1 MGVLARGCSVRLK
14 RSQQGWFAAGP
25 AFEQVLHAV
34 SDASFKVFA
43 YVCLRAERT
52 SGCLEFERR
61 ALARRLGKSEATL
74 GRCLRELASKGI
86 CELQAAPN
94 QHRGS
99 RLQIRPE
106 YWPYHGPG
114 AGTGGRSRSVTARG
128 ESAGPVTAF
137 VAEVR
142 RMFRQPACV
151 QGVFGPADE
160 RLAAEWHRAGVSLE
174 TVRRAILL
182 GSARKSLSMLDRPG
196 SEPVQSLR
204 YFERLVEAVRNQSWS
219 ATYWE
224 HVELTLER
232 CERTWRQ
239 QPGPA

>member
-1 MGVLARGCSVRLK
+1 MMTLSLTFISSVRHH
-14 RSQQGWFAAGP
+14 SAALSR
-25 AFEQVLHAV
+25 AT
-34 SDASFKVFA
+34 AS
-43 YVCLRAERT
+43 
-52 SGCLEFERR
+52 
-61 ALARRLGKSEATL
+61 
-74 GRCLRELASKGI
+74 
-86 CELQAAPN
+86 AAP
-94 QHRGS
+94 QSVYEH
-99 RLQIRPE
+99 LATP
-106 YWPYHGPG
+106 
-114 AGTGGRSRSVTARG
+114 VTARG